1 MIASICLGTV
11 QFGKE
16 YGISNNTGK
25 TEKKEAFQILDYC
38 ANKGIQWLDTA
49 EDYGESQ
56 LVLGDYLKSNPNSF
70 KIQSKISNRS
80 DSKNLNENLN
90 KTLDQLKI
98 DFLDSYLIH
107 SYEKFAEENDS
118 FIHQL
123 LHLKSIGTCKS
134 LGVSIY
140 ENDQGMD
147 QRLLNFADEIQ
158 FPFNLLDNYS
168 QRSKLISV
176 LKGNSIKI
184 QIRSI
189 FLQGL
194 FFLSASK
201 LPRNLLSF
209 KPYLEQLNA
218 ICNKHRITMPELAL
232 WFVFQSSFANKIL
245 IGVDSLAQIK
255 MNISI
260 IEKISNNSV
269 EISQEI
275 NNICLQENSQLNP
288 SNWHV

>member
-1 MIASICLGTV
+1 MINRICLGTV
-11 QFGKE
+11 QFGQD
-16 YGISNNTGK
+16 YGVSNTTGK
-25 TEKKEAFQILDYC
+25 TPKKEVFQILDYC

-56 LVLGDYLKSNPNSF
+56 LVLGEYLKSNPNSF

-80 DSKNLNENLN
+80 DSNNLNENLK

-98 DFLDSYLIH
+98 DFLDSYLVH

-123 LHLKSIGTCKS
+123 FHLKSIGTCKS
-134 LGVSIY
+134 IGVSIY
-140 ENDQGMD
+140 ENDHGMD

-176 LKGNSIKI
+176 LKENSIEI

-194 FFLSASK
+194 FFLGSSK
-201 LPRNLLSF
+201 LPRNLLFF
-209 KPYLEQLNA
+209 KPYIEQLNA
-218 ICNKHRITMPELAL
+218 ICFKHRITMPELAL
-232 WFVFQSSFANKIL
+232 WFVFEGSFANKIL
-245 IGVDSLAQIK
+245 IGVDSLEQIK
-255 MNISI
+255 KNIAI
-260 IEKISNNSV
+260 IEKISNNSI

-275 NNICLQENSQLNP
+275 NNIWLQERSQLNP

>member
-1 MIASICLGTV
+1 MITSICLGTV
-11 QFGKE
+11 QFGKD

-25 TEKKEAFQILDYC
+25 TKKKEAFQILDYC
-38 ANKGIQWLDTA
+38 ANKGVQWLDTA

-56 LVLGDYLKSNPNSF
+56 LVLGEYLKSNPNSF

-90 KTLDQLKI
+90 KTLDQLNI
-98 DFLDSYLIH
+98 DFLDSYLVH

-123 LHLKSIGTCKS
+123 LHIKSIDTCKS

-158 FPFNLLDNYS
+158 FPFNLLDNYT

-176 LKGNSIKI
+176 LKENAIKI

-194 FFLSASK
+194 FFLNPSK
-201 LPRNLLSF
+201 LPPNLLSF

-232 WFVFQSSFANKIL
+232 CFAFQSSFANKIL
-245 IGVDSLAQIK
+245 IGVDSLDQIK
-255 MNISI
+255 KNISI
-260 IEKISNNSV
+260 IEKISNYST
-269 EISQEI
+269 EITQEI
-275 NNICLQENSQLNP
+275 NNICLQDYSQLNP